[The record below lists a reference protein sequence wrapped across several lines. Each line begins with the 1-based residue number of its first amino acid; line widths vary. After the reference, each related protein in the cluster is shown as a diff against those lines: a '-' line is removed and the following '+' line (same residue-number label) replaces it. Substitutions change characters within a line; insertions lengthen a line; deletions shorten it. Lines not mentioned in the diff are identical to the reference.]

1 MSVAIAI
8 DASVRRRIPRAIV
21 RGLSRRLARAA
32 LRLSADPRALSVRI
46 VDDAEMTKLHR
57 EHMGLPGP
65 TDVLSFPLPPRP
77 TGAGADDLDLLGD
90 VVIDWDAALRQAAG
104 RSVLDELTDLGV
116 HGLAHLLG
124 HDHETGRADARA
136 MLRVEQRACRAAGLP
151 PPRRPYGGAA

>member
-8 DASVRRRIPRAIV
+8 DASVRRRVPRAIV
-21 RGLSRRLARAA
+21 RALSRRLARAA
-32 LRLSADPRALSVRI
+32 QRLSADPRALSVRI
-46 VDDAEMTKLHR
+46 VDDAEMAKLHR
-57 EHMGLPGP
+57 EHMGLAGP
-65 TDVLSFPLPPRP
+65 TDVLSFPVP
-77 TGAGADDLDLLGD
+77 DDLDLLGD

-124 HDHETGRADARA
+124 HDHETGRAGARA